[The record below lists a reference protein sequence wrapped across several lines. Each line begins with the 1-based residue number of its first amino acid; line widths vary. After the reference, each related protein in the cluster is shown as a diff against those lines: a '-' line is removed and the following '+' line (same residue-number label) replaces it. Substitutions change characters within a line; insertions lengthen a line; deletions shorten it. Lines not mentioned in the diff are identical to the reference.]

1 METNSDISTILD
13 LFPNLTIK
21 QATDCLKTCNN
32 NIEQTINYLVENIDI
47 VTSVTTKVDG
57 SGCGNNIKSTDDII
71 NDSKNSSTFK
81 SEEDIENE
89 RLFKEFMDNELKQ
102 SEIKN
107 SKKTHLCMVCYSEL
121 PITDFY
127 ILDECNHKYCNACL
141 NTHYTMQVRSGYS
154 DLKCPMPTC
163 RYKPTYEEVQHI
175 LSKEYFEKYDRILV
189 NVHLNNDKNI
199 RYCPEIDCGAAIII
213 PPNLDKS
220 TTQTVECS
228 NQECKSSFCLNCRES
243 SHHGLTCEQY
253 ETAKL
258 ELAELMEIEESEMSF
273 KQRMMELFNGFNDQ
287 YLDGK
292 TSERRIPKRV
302 RSRLFFIAKK
312 WGKNVDTNRLH
323 QLQLSASTLKWIL
336 ENTKPCPAC
345 KIIIEKIDGCNSMD
359 CVCGTNFCFGCGIR
373 RYEHKRAF
381 PCYDPYYYY

>member
-1 METNSDISTILD
+1 MEINNDISTILD

-57 SGCGNNIKSTDDII
+57 SGCSNNIKSTDDII
-71 NDSKNSSTFK
+71 NDSKNSPTFK

-89 RLFKEFMDNELKQ
+89 RLFKEFMENELKQ

-107 SKKTHLCMVCYSEL
+107 SKKTHLCMVCYCEL

-127 ILDECNHKYCNACL
+127 ILDECNHKYCNDCL

-189 NVHLNNDKNI
+189 NVHLNKDKNI
-199 RYCPEIDCGAAIII
+199 RYCPEVDCGAAIII

-228 NQECKSSFCLNCRES
+228 NQECKSSFCLICRES

-258 ELAELMEIEESEMSF
+258 ELAELMEIEESEKSF
-273 KQRMMELFNGFNDQ
+273 KQRMMELFNGCNDQ
-287 YLDGK
+287 YIDGK

-312 WGKNVDTNRLH
+312 WGKNIDTNRLH
-323 QLQLSASTLKWIL
+323 QLQLSAQTLKWIL
-336 ENTKPCPAC
+336 ENTKPCPTC
-345 KIIIEKIDGCNSMD
+345 KIIIEKSDGCNSMD

-373 RYEHKRAF
+373 RNEHKSAF
-381 PCYDPYYYY
+381 PCYNPYDYY